1 MENVAAVILAGGA
14 GERLGILGHERT
26 KPAIPFAGK
35 YRIIDFTLS
44 NCVNSGIYNVAVLT
58 QYQPRS
64 LTDHIGIGMPWG
76 FLSLPDRK
84 VQLLQQYLAREEGRT
99 WYTGT
104 ADAVYQNLSYIEE
117 QDAELVLMLSGDH
130 VYKMDYSDMV
140 NCHEK
145 HQADVT
151 LSVTR
156 MSRDQLRDFGTVT
169 VDEEGQVTSFQE
181 KVKEPKS
188 DLVSMGIYVFK
199 KDFLR
204 QCLEEDAQRRSS
216 KHDFARNIFPQLV
229 GHCRLFAYRF
239 EGFWRDVGSVRSLW
253 QTNMK
258 LLDVSPPL
266 TFSSDWPIRT
276 KEEEGR
282 PPAILSQRGNVLNSM
297 ISHGCVIEGRVE
309 HSVLS
314 PGVRVAENVVVK
326 SSIIMHDTVIG
337 RDSVIDYSILDKE
350 IIVDVGC
357 QIGFGDDFQ
366 VNREEPNIMNTGI
379 TIVGKGTRI
388 PAGTTIGRNCT
399 IFSNVTEKDF
409 PKHLVPSGETIKP
422 KRHRVSRTQ

>member
-44 NCVNSGIYNVAVLT
+44 NCVNSGIFNVAVLT

-140 NCHEK
+140 NYHEK

-156 MSRDQLRDFGTVT
+156 MPRDQLRDFGTVT

-188 DLVSMGIYVFK
+188 DFASMGIYVF
-199 KDFLR
+199 
-204 QCLEEDAQRRSS
+204 
-216 KHDFARNIFPQLV
+216 
-229 GHCRLFAYRF
+229 
-239 EGFWRDVGSVRSLW
+239 
-253 QTNMK
+253 
-258 LLDVSPPL
+258 
-266 TFSSDWPIRT
+266 
-276 KEEEGR
+276 
-282 PPAILSQRGNVLNSM
+282 
-297 ISHGCVIEGRVE
+297 
-309 HSVLS
+309 
-314 PGVRVAENVVVK
+314 
-326 SSIIMHDTVIG
+326 
-337 RDSVIDYSILDKE
+337 
-350 IIVDVGC
+350 
-357 QIGFGDDFQ
+357 
-366 VNREEPNIMNTGI
+366 
-379 TIVGKGTRI
+379 
-388 PAGTTIGRNCT
+388 
-399 IFSNVTEKDF
+399 
-409 PKHLVPSGETIKP
+409 
-422 KRHRVSRTQ
+422 

>member
-14 GERLGILGHERT
+14 GERLGILGRERT

-84 VQLLQQYLAREEGRT
+84 VQLLQPYLAREEGRT
-99 WYTGT
+99 WYKGT
-104 ADAVYQNLSYIEE
+104 ADAVYQNLPYIEE

-140 NCHEK
+140 NYHEK

-156 MSRDQLRDFGTVT
+156 MSRDQLRDLGTVS

-188 DLVSMGIYVFK
+188 DLASMGIYVFK

-229 GHCRLFAYRF
+229 GNCRLFAYYF
-239 EGFWRDVGSVRSLW
+239 EGFWRDVGSVRSYW

-276 KEEEGR
+276 KEEEAR

-314 PGVRVAENVVVK
+314 PGVRVAENAIVK

-350 IIVDVGC
+350 VIVDVGC

-366 VNREEPNIMNTGI
+366 VNREEPNILNTGI
-379 TIVGKGTRI
+379 TIVGKGARI
-388 PAGTTIGRNCT
+388 PSGTTIGRNCT
-399 IFSNVTEKDF
+399 VFSNATEKDF
-409 PKHLVPSGETIKP
+409 PKTLVPSGETIKA
-422 KRHRVSRTQ
+422 KRHRASRKE